1 MVSWSHVVPMATSI
15 CSSVVV
21 GVEAPC
27 CFQLS
32 AASHQLLIKR
42 RRRRR
47 RRRSPIKGNCHSFHF
62 QALRVVANCE
72 AGEAA
77 AGARGG
83 GAAAAA
89 AAAAGGPG
97 GGDWGER
104 KELGV
109 VRNRPW
115 VWRCVAT
122 TGAVLVVQAIAG
134 GAGDQDVANAIVTNY
149 GIAAAQPMEFG
160 VSLLP
165 ENEGFSSCL
174 PASSAPELLHSSA
187 AGGVRRIGPGKLS
200 HGKQQLT
207 PVVVGTSR
215 RVVSRKQVFGGYH
228 IVKGGVGGGVG
239 GAAAPLLL
247 NSNGLGG
254 CNSMS
259 SFPIASVSASLMS
272 SMTRIVKAGS
282 HLDLNVLG
290 ASLGSS
296 IKIISL
302 CTFVVWMQR
311 TGQLPADTPVVL
323 SQVAFRVLIPC
334 FLMSKVSLTLASH
347 PSASLLALP
356 LIAIAQVFV
365 GALLGKVACRIVFG
379 KPSSPRPLSVETAL
393 PAAPAP
399 AALITTT
406 AIKGG
411 GLKSLPEAPPP
422 PPLHMVL
429 PTSTSW
435 IAAEQHKATKKKE
448 AIITAACAFGNSL
461 TLPLVFMTGV
471 LAADELNQAAGYLAL
486 FMVGWTPA
494 LWTVGY
500 RIIASGDADED
511 SRGNAT
517 RQGLSW
523 LTVADWFES
532 IMNPPLYGVLV
543 GVLVGGTP
551 LSQFCLPVV
560 AESAVGVEA
569 TTGAVMMLRSVAA
582 GILRPIF
589 DAATLL
595 GTATMAVQTVV
606 LASSLAASMPSLKA
620 KGSSSS
626 NKTSTTSGVVGNPL
640 KDALRTTD
648 ASAGARPEPLLD
660 RRAFWIISSVRLIA
674 MPVVGI
680 IMTTALQCARVLP
693 VDPIFNLTV
702 LAEAAMPSAQNLV
715 LLSQLRASTQP
726 LAGMLA
732 NLLLSQY
739 ALSVVPI
746 TLWMAVF
753 LTLVRGS

>member
-47 RRRSPIKGNCHSFHF
+47 RRSPIKGNCHSFHF

-77 AGARGG
+77 G
-83 GAAAAA
+83 
-89 AAAAGGPG
+89 GGPG

-122 TGAVLVVQAIAG
+122 TGAILVVQAIAG

-149 GIAAAQPMEFG
+149 RIAAAQPMEFG

-200 HGKQQLT
+200 HGKQQQQQQQQLT

-228 IVKGGVGGGVG
+228 IVKGGVGGGGG

-422 PPLHMVL
+422 PPPLHMVL

-551 LSQFCLPVV
+551 LSQFCLPIV

-620 KGSSSS
+620 KGSSSP

-680 IMTTALQCARVLP
+680 IMITALQCARVLP

>member
-15 CSSVVV
+15 SSSVVV

-32 AASHQLLIKR
+32 TASHQLLIKR

-47 RRRSPIKGNCHSFHF
+47 RRRSPTKGNCHSFHF

-83 GAAAAA
+83 AAAG
-89 AAAAGGPG
+89 GGPG

-104 KELGV
+104 KGLGV

-122 TGAVLVVQAIAG
+122 TGAFLVVQAIAG

-149 GIAAAQPMEFG
+149 GIPAAQPMEFG

-200 HGKQQLT
+200 HGKQQQRQLT

-228 IVKGGVGGGVG
+228 IVKGGVGSGGGG

-259 SFPIASVSASLMS
+259 SFPLASVSASLMS

-282 HLDLNVLG
+282 HLNLNVLG

-411 GLKSLPEAPPP
+411 GLKSLPEEPPP
-422 PPLHMVL
+422 SPPLHMVL

-500 RIIASGDADED
+500 RIISSGDADED
-511 SRGNAT
+511 SRGHAT
-517 RQGLSW
+517 RHGLSW
-523 LTVADWFES
+523 LTLADWFES

-569 TTGAVMMLRSVAA
+569 TTGAVMMLHSVAA

-626 NKTSTTSGVVGNPL
+626 NKTSTTSGVVGNPP

-648 ASAGARPEPLLD
+648 ASAGARPELLLD
-660 RRAFWIISSVRLIA
+660 RRAFWVISSVRLIA